1 MLRIND
7 ELEAVGDG
15 AGGQYAINLPNLF
28 SGRGD
33 FMGIGSFDYIQGN
46 LINGSYNKYGTMGE
60 RDGIIINAAANT
72 LGLTDTEVDFYFGD
86 YRNNNFEVPKESNIQ
101 AKNLHRKIMQEIN
114 APKTKTDDPSKGAVP
129 RNTLKFSYSY
139 APIAEMGDKTAY
151 IFTIDPDY
159 AKSLT
164 QSSEGKGAGIKDP
177 DFLKTFTYTILVDK
191 DSDINSFGEGYVTT
205 PEQIMINRG
214 D

>member
-1 MLRIND
+1 M
-7 ELEAVGDG
+7 E
-15 AGGQYAINLPNLF
+15 
-28 SGRGD
+28 
-33 FMGIGSFDYIQGN
+33 
-46 LINGSYNKYGTMGE
+46 
-60 RDGIIINAAANT
+60 
-72 LGLTDTEVDFYFGD
+72 
-86 YRNNNFEVPKESNIQ
+86 
-101 AKNLHRKIMQEIN
+101 EIV
-114 APKTKTDDPSKGAVP
+114 APKTKTDDPSRGAVP

-177 DFLKTFTYTILVDK
+177 NFLNTFSYTILVNK

-205 PEQIMINRG
+205 PEQIMINRKLDITGNNPLSGNYTIFQDSDGLLKARVTYYVYDQNNNIIEESELREVVDKNG
-214 D
+214 DQAFGS